1 MRLPNME
8 ISQFQKRFNDLGP
21 KIPKVKGMQSIPDDK
36 EHKIAIVTK
45 RTEELNKYIEE
56 KGFEVKEQKLFVGY
70 DNMSLSEVLR

>member
-1 MRLPNME
+1 
-8 ISQFQKRFNDLGP
+8 
-21 KIPKVKGMQSIPDDK
+21 MQSIPDDK
-36 EHKIAIVTK
+36 EHKIAIVTR

>member
-1 MRLPNME
+1 ME

-21 KIPKVKGMQSIPDDK
+21 HIPKVKGMQSIPDDK
-36 EHKIAIVTK
+36 EHKIAIVTR